1 MEKELKIKMYSFTL
15 DCINPYALAKFYAEL
30 LNWEILLWWELG
42 LYRSTWN
49 VPGAYPGILFQRNPE
64 YCPPVWP
71 EEPGVQQQM
80 AHLDFAVNDLEEAVQ
95 HAINCGATM
104 AAEQFSKEWRRCLIL
119 LGILLSVPYESNFW
133 KRKIC
138 FAIELKDTSEKFF
151 LYIWISVLIYGSCGK
166 VKIAL
171 FQMLQLQIRE

>member
-30 LNWEILLWWELG
+30 LNWEIPFYDENWACIG
-42 LYRSTWN
+42 
-49 VPGAYPGILFQRNPE
+49 VPGMSQGAYPGILFQRNPE

-104 AAEQFSKEWRRCLIL
+104 AAEQFSEEWCVMFDPAGHLFCLCRM
-119 LGILLSVPYESNFW
+119 
-133 KRKIC
+133 K
-138 FAIELKDTSEKFF
+138 AIFESEKF
-151 LYIWISVLIYGSCGK
+151 
-166 VKIAL
+166 AL
-171 FQMLQLQIRE
+171 L

>member
-15 DCINPYALAKFYAEL
+15 DCINLMRWSKFYAEL
-30 LNWEILLWWELG
+30 LNWEIPFYDENWACIG
-42 LYRSTWN
+42 
-49 VPGAYPGILFQRNPE
+49 VPGMSQGAYPGILFQRNPE

-104 AAEQFSKEWRRCLIL
+104 ALNKFSKN
-119 LGILLSVPYESNFW
+119 GVSMFDPAGS
-133 KRKIC
+133 
-138 FAIELKDTSEKFF
+138 SF
-151 LYIWISVLIYGSCGK
+151 LFCAV
-166 VKIAL
+166 
-171 FQMLQLQIRE
+171 